1 MNEFKKEKKEYNFW
15 HSPVSLAILFCI
27 LVVFVYNM
35 VDLFKK
41 ERETAK
47 KKELIQEQID
57 TLTKREKILSEDIKK
72 LETEEGVEDI
82 IREKYQVT
90 KEGEKMVV
98 IVDENE
104 QTQNKEEESSPKHG
118 FVNWF
123 KSVFQK

>member
-1 MNEFKKEKKEYNFW
+1 
-15 HSPVSLAILFCI
+15 
-27 LVVFVYNM
+27 M
-35 VDLFKK
+35 VGLFKK

-57 TLTKREKILSEDIKK
+57 TLTKREKILFEDIGK
-72 LETEEGVEDI
+72 LKTEEGVEDI

-123 KSVFQK
+123 KSFFNK